1 MLTIVIY
8 NNPDDYQLNRQLY
21 GYETNN
27 GGIYIEEKGTFFTYE
42 RTPKQSIYSLEELF
56 RHEFTHYLQGRY
68 EVPGLFGS
76 GELYQN
82 ERLTWFQE
90 GNAEFFA
97 GSTRTNNVVPRKS
110 IISGLSS

>member
-1 MLTIVIY
+1 MDMKRTTAVFILKRRV
-8 NNPDDYQLNRQLY
+8 LS
-21 GYETNN
+21 
-27 GGIYIEEKGTFFTYE
+27 FTYE

-97 GSTRTNNVVPRKS
+97 GSTHVQIMLFHVKV
-110 IISGLSS
+110 L